1 MVSNEIWLD
10 SQATVSMI
18 PEQDIYLGAFVKA
31 STTGSQTTLTVGRG
45 FADNFILLTNLYRG
59 CMLDIYKVSDNVLTD
74 RTMIQSNGD
83 ITVTVLDSI
92 SSAITTTPTDYYG
105 VISHYGAPVP
115 APKSGTATS
124 DDDIEEVTTFTFDHT
139 GSFAVADFH
148 NAVLEFYYVTSADG
162 GASIKFRIG
171 LENGNT
177 GSFSPAA
184 DVEIDISGDSDEED
198 IVDGIIAGVTIPETP
213 DAFTLTK
220 VGSGAGTQL
229 VVTRTYSGELDVE
242 ASCSNAHIS
251 VATTTVGYEDGN
263 PRLLSDNWLGLAT
276 SVTVPTTSTEAKQMN
291 VGLGGTRNFTYQFKG
306 QETTSEFSM
315 DLMANSFPWLYY
327 ALGTKSVSALAATA
341 HTDDTP
347 TTNFATTGSIAA
359 NGTRFFKTN
368 AGDRII
374 RAENDTGSSAAG
386 KFCPPLLPAEIAAGE
401 LINEDDQANDLITYT
416 FSESNSSDLPSFAI
430 EYLLRKP
437 GSTTLRTDANKEDT
451 YAKIYPGCT
460 VNNLTLTAA
469 AGQEVTCSVSAMP
482 KTTYIAPTN
491 YEPSHSVSDVA
502 DFVNFGTRTG
512 EGSVAATVMEPLM
525 RPFFFSDGT
534 IELFGQEFLKIEN
547 LTLTIDNALQQKRFI
562 GRFDKR
568 SQESFASQRT
578 YNIQLTGLVT
588 DASLFDHFRQEHAFS
603 LNGTSGSEVIL
614 RFTKENGEQLEMKF
628 EDYHVTQADFPLT
641 NDNGPL
647 VVTWTIVPLAL
658 KSCTLQTYWAIQG

>member
-1 MVSNEIWLD
+1 
-10 SQATVSMI
+10 
-18 PEQDIYLGAFVKA
+18 
-31 STTGSQTTLTVGRG
+31 LTVGRS
-45 FADNFILLTNLYRG
+45 FSDNFILLENLYRG
-59 CMLDIYKVSDNVLTD
+59 CMLDIYTVSDNTLTD

-92 SSAITTTPTDYYG
+92 ASAITTTPGNYYG
-105 VISHYGAPVP
+105 VITHYGAPVP
-115 APKSGTATS
+115 APKGTAVGES
-124 DDDIEEVTTFTFDHT
+124 DEVEEIIVFTFTDG
-139 GSFAVADFH
+139 GSFTLSDFDDVVIDFVIPSADDTI
-148 NAVLEFYYVTSADG
+148 ASSGLYRIALADG
-162 GASIKFRIG
+162 GTYGGSETGIDATVDIASDASISDLIG
-171 LENGNT
+171 AIGGLSDPT
-177 GSFSPAA
+177 GATFTTDASAGTFTVTMTHAA
-184 DVEIDISGDSDEED
+184 DNVVAEPTITDDSNSRISFEI
-198 IVDGIIAGVTIPETP
+198 
-213 DAFTLTK
+213 
-220 VGSGAGTQL
+220 
-229 VVTRTYSGELDVE
+229 
-242 ASCSNAHIS
+242 
-251 VATTTVGYEDGN
+251 TTVGYMDAN
-263 PRLLSDNWLGLAT
+263 PRLLADNWLGLAT
-276 SVTVPTTSTEAKQMN
+276 SVTVPTTSIEPKQIN

-327 ALGTKSVSALAATA
+327 ALGTKSVSSSDDA

-347 TTNFATTGSIAA
+347 TTNFATTGSIGA

-374 RAENDTGSSAAG
+374 RVENDTGSPTAG

-451 YAKIYPGCT
+451 YVKIFPGCT
-460 VNNLTLTAA
+460 VNNLQLTAA

-482 KTTYIAPTN
+482 KTTFIAPTN
-491 YEPSHSVSDVA
+491 YEPSHNISDVA

-512 EGSVAATVMEPLM
+512 EGSVDATVMEPLM

-534 IELFGQEFLKIEN
+534 IELFEQEFLKIEN
-547 LTLTIDNALQQKRFI
+547 FTLTIDNALQQKRFI

-603 LNGTSGSEVIL
+603 LSGTDGSEVIL

-658 KSCTLQTYWAIQG
+658 KSCELQTYWAIQG

>member
-18 PEQDIYLGAFVKA
+18 PEQDIYLGAFLKA
-31 STTGSQTTLTVGRG
+31 STTGNQTTLTVGRD
-45 FADNFILLTNLYRG
+45 FMDNFILLENLYRG
-59 CMLDIYKVSDNVLTD
+59 CMLDIYTVSGNTLTD

-92 SSAITTTPTDYYG
+92 ASAITTTPTNYYG
-105 VISHYGAPVP
+105 VITHYGAPVP
-115 APKSGTATS
+115 APKSGTTTS
-124 DDDIEEVTTFTFDHT
+124 NDDIEEVTTFTFDHT
-139 GSFAVADFH
+139 GSFALADFH
-148 NAVLEFYYVTSADG
+148 EAVLIFDFTATEDG
-162 GASIKFRIG
+162 GTSTTFRIG
-171 LENGNT
+171 LENGSGT
-177 GSFSPAA
+177 GTFSPAV
-184 DVEIDISGDSDEED
+184 DVEIDIGSDTDEED
-198 IVDGIIAGVTIPETP
+198 IVDGIIAGVSNSG
-213 DAFTLTK
+213 FTLTK
-220 VGSGAGTQL
+220 SGSGAGTQL
-229 VVTRTYSGELDVE
+229 VVTRTNSGDIDTE

-251 VATTTVGYEDGN
+251 VATTTIGYEDAN
-263 PRLLSDNWLGLAT
+263 PRLLADNWLGLAT
-276 SVTVPTTSTEAKQMN
+276 SVTVPTTSIEPKQIN

-327 ALGTKSVSALAATA
+327 ALGTKSVSSSADA

-347 TTNFATTGSIAA
+347 TTNFATTGSIDA
-359 NGTRFFKTN
+359 NATRFFKTN

-401 LINEDDQANDLITYT
+401 LINEDDAANDLITYS

-451 YAKIYPGCT
+451 YVKIFPGCT
-460 VNNLTLTAA
+460 VNNLQLTAA
-469 AGQEVTCSVSAMP
+469 AGQEVTCNVSAMP
-482 KTTYIAPTN
+482 KTTFVAPTN
-491 YEPSHSVSDVA
+491 YEPSNGVSDVA
-502 DFVNFGTRTG
+502 NFVNFGTRDG
-512 EGSVAATVMEPLM
+512 EDTSLSGSTIMEPLM

-534 IELFGQEFLKIEN
+534 IELFEQEFLKIEN
-547 LTLTIDNALQQKRFI
+547 FTLTIDNALQQKRFI

-603 LNGTSGSEVIL
+603 LSGTDGSEVIL
-614 RFTKENGEQLEMKF
+614 RFTKENGEQLEIKF

-658 KSCTLQTYWAIQG
+658 KSCELQTYWAIQG

>member
-31 STTGSQTTLTVGRG
+31 STTGNQTTLTVGRD
-45 FADNFILLTNLYRG
+45 FMDNFILLENLYRG
-59 CMLDIYKVSDNVLTD
+59 CMLDIYTVSGNTLTD

-92 SSAITTTPTDYYG
+92 ASAITTTPTDYYG
-105 VISHYGAPVP
+105 VITHYGAPVP
-115 APKSGTATS
+115 APKSGTTTS
-124 DDDIEEVTTFTFDHT
+124 NDDIEEVTTFTFDHT
-139 GSFAVADFH
+139 GSFALADFH
-148 NAVLEFYYVTSADG
+148 EAVLIFDFTATEDG
-162 GASIKFRIG
+162 GTSTTFRIG
-171 LENGNT
+171 LENGSGT
-177 GSFSPAA
+177 GTFSPAV
-184 DVEIDISGDSDEED
+184 DVEIDIASDVDEED
-198 IVDGIIAGVTIPETP
+198 IVDGIIAGVSNGN
-213 DAFTLTK
+213 FSLTK
-220 VGSGAGTQL
+220 SGSGAGTQL
-229 VVTRTYSGELDVE
+229 VVTRTHSGDIDTE

-251 VATTTVGYEDGN
+251 VATTTVGYEDAN
-263 PRLLSDNWLGLAT
+263 PRLLADNWLGLAT
-276 SVTVPTTSTEAKQMN
+276 SVTVPTTSTEPKQIN

-327 ALGTKSVSALAATA
+327 ALGTKSVSGLAVTA

-347 TTNFATTGSIAA
+347 TTSFATTGSIDA
-359 NGTRFFKTN
+359 NSTQFFKTS

-374 RAENDTGSSAAG
+374 RVENDTGVSATG

-437 GSTTLRTDANKEDT
+437 GSSTLRTDANKEDT

-469 AGQEVTCSVSAMP
+469 AGQEVTCNVAAMP

-534 IELFGQEFLKIEN
+534 IELFGEQFLKIEN
-547 LTLTIDNALQQKRFI
+547 FTLTIDNALQQKRFI

-588 DASLFDHFRQEHAFS
+588 DATLFDHFRQEHAFS
-603 LNGTSGSEVIL
+603 LSGTSGSEVIL

-658 KSCTLQTYWAIQG
+658 KSCELQTYWAIQG